1 MRHSERPAA
10 TLPDPWRV
18 PFVSVEEAGR
28 LLHLSRRS
36 AYRAVQAGELPAVSV
51 AGVRRVAVADLYRLR
66 RLPLPE
72 RGELEPG
79 PVIVWAGS
87 R

>member
-1 MRHSERPAA
+1 MRHDDQAA
-10 TLPDPWRV
+10 QLPDPWVV
-18 PFVSVEEAGR
+18 PFVSVDQAGR

-36 AYRAVQAGELPAVSV
+36 AYRAVQAGELPAVVV

-72 RGELEPG
+72 RPG
-79 PVIVWAGS
+79 TVPLVVWS